1 MRLFFS
7 KHELKLRRKRNI
19 AAVVCVVIVL
29 GVYWILTRP
38 QEGCAGNADSDC

>member
-19 AAVVCVVIVL
+19 AAVVCVVI
-29 GVYWILTRP
+29 GSILDTDSTS
-38 QEGCAGNADSDC
+38 EGCAGNADSDC

>member
-19 AAVVCVVIVL
+19 AAVVCGNCV
-29 GVYWILTRP
+29 GSILDTDSTS
-38 QEGCAGNADSDC
+38 EGCAGNADSDC

>member
-19 AAVVCVVIVL
+19 AASNLCGNCV
-29 GVYWILTRP
+29 GSILDTDSTS
-38 QEGCAGNADSDC
+38 EG

>member
-29 GVYWILTRP
+29 GVYWICLLYTSD
-38 QEGCAGNADSDC
+38 AADD

>member
-19 AAVVCVVIVL
+19 AAIICVGGVL
-29 GVYWILTRP
+29 DTNP
-38 QEGCAGNADSDC
+38 ASEG